1 MNKIT
6 KYYIEI
12 GLFKELL
19 YEKKIITEEQLN
31 LTIQEV
37 YKKIEEVA
45 YD

>member
-12 GLFKELL
+12 GLFKEL